1 MDSFYI
7 HILAEDHV
15 VARGDC
21 LSMVLPLEDGLYGVQ
36 AHHSNMIS
44 AVVPG
49 ILSCTMADGSTV
61 RSVVSN
67 GLVKVENNDVLVLIE
82 SAESPEAIDL
92 ARAERAVLEAQEV
105 LHRKHSLMEQTAAE
119 ASLARA
125 INRIKAR
132 NTFDMDNI

>member
-7 HILAEDHV
+7 HVLAEDHV

-44 AVVPG
+44 AIVPG
-49 ILSCTMADGSTV
+49 ILTCTMADGSAV
-61 RSVVSN
+61 RSAVSR

-82 SAESPEAIDL
+82 SAENPEAIDL
-92 ARAERAVLEAQEV
+92 DRAKRAAWEAQEI

-125 INRIKAR
+125 INRIKAK

>member
-7 HILAEDHV
+7 HVLAEDHV

-44 AVVPG
+44 AIVPG
-49 ILSCTMADGSTV
+49 ILTCTMADGSTI
-61 RSVVSN
+61 RSAVSR

-82 SAESPEAIDL
+82 SAENPEAIDL
-92 ARAERAVLEAQEV
+92 DRAKRAAWEAQEV
-105 LHRKHSLMEQTAAE
+105 LQRKHSLMEQTAAE

-125 INRIKAR
+125 INRIRAK
-132 NTFDMDNI
+132 NTFDMDNR